1 MSALG
6 SQQKGTLINASAV
19 PHCGF
24 VVIVV
29 LFVCALSF
37 ACLFCLCVV
46 VVVVVVV
53 FAYNIIFDVLIG

>member
-6 SQQKGTLINASAV
+6 SQQKGTLIYASAV

-29 LFVCALSF
+29 LFVLCRLLVCF
-37 ACLFCLCVV
+37 VCVLLFF
-46 VVVVVVV
+46 VVVV

>member
-46 VVVVVVV
+46 VVVV

>member
-46 VVVVVVV
+46 VV
-53 FAYNIIFDVLIG
+53 FLFLFSPTILFLTF